1 MFRAG
6 PERRQPRATL
16 PTPATAPGPDTT
28 TDAPPPMSAP
38 AGETHRAGVRQTR
51 HEVGPAP
58 PITSAPT
65 AIHPGGQPLMVESMF
80 AIGLRPTTTTLANA
94 AAEGPGP
101 FGVRSALPK
110 TTNFSRGF
118 CGWFRAS
125 AQRAARQA
133 VGPAVFPAPA
143 FHGRSAHQ
151 PRWPKG
157 LRATPPPMP
166 DQREMPMKQRDPEE
180 HGPAAPGHMTHGPA
194 GRVSNP
200 A

>member
-28 TDAPPPMSAP
+28 TATPPPLSAP
-38 AGETHRAGVRQTR
+38 ASETHRPGVCQTR

-58 PITSAPT
+58 PITSATT
-65 AIHPGGQPLMVESMF
+65 AIHPGGQALMVESMF
-80 AIGLRPTTTTLANA
+80 AIGLRSTTTTLANA
-94 AAEGPGP
+94 AAERPGA
-101 FGVRSALPK
+101 FSVRSALLK

-118 CGWFRAS
+118 RGRFRAG
-125 AQRAARQA
+125 AHRPARQA
-133 VGPAVFPAPA
+133 VGPAVFPASA

-166 DQREMPMKQRDPEE
+166 DQRRCL
-180 HGPAAPGHMTHGPA
+180 
-194 GRVSNP
+194 
-200 A
+200 